1 MSNKTLFSL
10 IVIALVLFTA
20 INSTFIIN
28 QYEVGLSRM
37 FGKINRAS
45 DGKPVIYQP
54 GLQWR
59 IPFLED
65 VIYLDKRIQTLDGAP
80 NSVVTNEKKDMLV
93 DTFVKWKINDFAQ
106 YFLTTQGDRVIA
118 ESLLERIVN
127 NALRAE
133 FGRRSIKDAI
143 YLKRDE
149 MMQNIQSEANK
160 GAPELGIEI
169 VDVRVKKV
177 NLPSSVSKSVYERM
191 RAERNRVATSFRS
204 EGNKSAKII
213 RAKADREV
221 TIIGANAD
229 LEARLIM
236 ADADAESAN
245 IYATAFK
252 KNAEFYDF
260 LRSLEAYRKTFNSGN
275 DVMVI
280 SPDDDFFR
288 YFGKE
293 KN

>member
-149 MMQNIQSEANK
+149 MMQNIQTEANK

>member
-1 MSNKTLFSL
+1 MPNKTLISLVIILALSVL
-10 IVIALVLFTA
+10 IVK
-20 INSTFIIN
+20 STFIIN

-37 FGKINRAS
+37 FGKINRAA
-45 DGKPVIYQP
+45 DEKPVLYEP
-54 GLQWR
+54 GLHWR
-59 IPFLED
+59 VPFVEN
-65 VIYLDKRIQTLDGAP
+65 VIYMDGRIQTLDGAP
-80 NSVVTNEKKDMLV
+80 SSVVTKEKKDLLV
-93 DTFVKWKINDFAQ
+93 DTFVKWKIADFAQ

-118 ESLLERIVN
+118 ESLLERIVS

-143 YLKRDE
+143 YLKREE
-149 MMQNIQSEANK
+149 MMTNIQTEANK
-160 GAPELGIEI
+160 GAPELGIVI

-177 NLPSSVSKSVYERM
+177 NLPTSVSKSVYERM
-191 RAERNRVATSFRS
+191 RAERNRVATAFRS

-221 TIIGANAD
+221 TVIGANAD
-229 LEARLIM
+229 LEARLVM

-245 IYATAFK
+245 IYATSFK

-260 LRSLEAYRKTFNSGN
+260 LRSLEAYRNTFNSGN
-275 DVMVI
+275 NVMVI

-293 KN
+293 K